1 MEGVVELLVFGTPGE
16 PVPAVNAEEL
26 QRVVST
32 DEDVRAQF
40 GDQVAIDPAKY
51 GSLTDPGATVYR
63 AMAVGMSR
71 PHHRTY

>member
-1 MEGVVELLVFGTPGE
+1 MEGVVELLVFGKPGE

-26 QRVVST
+26 QRVVSP

-51 GSLTDPGATVYR
+51 GSYR
-63 AMAVGMSR
+63 SR
-71 PHHRTY
+71 RHRLSCDGCRYVAAHHRTY